1 MARGGVYL
9 MGGVIAR
16 VYERIRDGRF
26 SEAFC
31 AKGAHSAAMM
41 KIPVKAVTNERSRC
55 LGLLSWC
62 CRHRPTEVFGERGIV
77 LSSHAQ

>member
-1 MARGGVYL
+1 L

-31 AKGAHSAAMM
+31 AKGVHSATMM
-41 KIPVKAVTNERSRC
+41 KIPVKAVTNERLAL
-55 LGLLSWC
+55 LGAAKL
-62 CRHRPTEVFGERGIV
+62 V
-77 LSSHAQ
+77 L